1 MEVQSQVRHLQQQCS
16 IKEQEI
22 ISLKGRKEHEKDQID
37 ELMRLNQQLK
47 EEVNGLKNDKKRIQ
61 LESKELSASSLASQD
76 QQISRLKQQVQQ
88 LLEQERMK
96 QEEVSRCR
104 AQVASLSAELAVERQ
119 MVEET
124 RHQLALTRASQNSF
138 PHLISLPQKSG
149 DMMSD
154 VEFLQLPSSKPSIH
168 M

>member
-22 ISLKGRKEHEKDQID
+22 ISLRGRKEHEKDQI
-37 ELMRLNQQLK
+37 MRLNQQLK
-47 EEVNGLKNDKKRIQ
+47 EEVNGLKNDQKRVQ
-61 LESKELSASSLASQD
+61 LESKQLSASSLASRD

-138 PHLISLPQKSG
+138 SHLVSLPQKSG